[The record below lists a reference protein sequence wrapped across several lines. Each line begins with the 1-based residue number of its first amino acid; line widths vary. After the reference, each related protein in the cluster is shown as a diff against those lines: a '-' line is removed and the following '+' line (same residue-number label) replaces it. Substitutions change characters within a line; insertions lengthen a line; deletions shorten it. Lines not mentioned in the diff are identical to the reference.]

1 MAIEPGTTL
10 AGYEI
15 TGVLGQGGMGVV
27 YEATQISLNRTVAL
41 KVLAPH
47 LGDDILFRE
56 RFVREGQIQAGME
69 HAHIVT
75 VYEAGTSEHG
85 FFIAMRLI
93 RGPNLKDMIVS
104 RELDPGRTLRILT
117 PIAEALDVA
126 HAAGLIHRDIKPQN
140 ILVGSMDQAFLAD
153 FGLTKASGEKS
164 LTRTGQFVGT
174 FDYISPEQIKGER
187 ATKRSDVYALAAVL
201 YECLSGLVPFPK
213 DSEAAVLYAHMAED
227 APKLTEQRP
236 ELPATLD
243 EVIAKGMA
251 KDPAERYDSG
261 GQLLLEANRSFTRRT
276 RAAFTPPRP
285 IETPQETGIRSAEV
299 DVPTRQSPAAEPPTE
314 EGALE
319 AETQSPELGETVI
332 GAAAAGAAGAAAAET
347 AAEAA
352 PAETTPAEAIPAET
366 AAEAAPPETASGA
379 TAPVKDAPEETAPGE
394 GPPAESGPS
403 ETVVGAVPTAAPGET
418 APGETAPG
426 ETAPGETAPGETAP
440 GEEGLDETAPGET
453 APDAT
458 QPGEDAP
465 GSLDETAAAAV
476 PDVTVPGQAAAAETV
491 HAASPSAPPGETA
504 VPPPKEPVSGE
515 ISDTGVPP
523 GSQPGAPSLEATR
536 HGETGGAAAAGA
548 AATAATGD
556 TAAASPPSR
565 EAPARRAGTPVLIA
579 AAAAVALVVVALGY
593 LIGSSGGDSEES
605 SSTPAGS
612 SVATGGSLEVSYPNT
627 WKRTS
632 QPPAIPGLELR
643 NPIALNERGRP
654 SSDAL
659 VTGMTDATG
668 PALLPASFLSLL
680 DEAPPRDDAVKSGET
695 EAYRYE
701 DLQPEGFDGSLT
713 LYVVPTTDGVATV
726 ACTAA
731 SKPAEFLPAC
741 EEVATG
747 IRLVNGDVFALGA
760 DEDYLAQLDKTI
772 SALNSGRKQG
782 VSALNKAKTPSK
794 QATAAQ
800 SLAKTYARA
809 RQQLSGLTISP
820 AVVDANAAVRAAL
833 LKSQKAY
840 SSLASAAKNSKQ
852 AAYDKA
858 RADVRA
864 GDTAL
869 QRALKQV
876 DNAS

>member
-153 FGLTKASGEKS
+153 FGLTKATGEKS

-299 DVPTRQSPAAEPPTE
+299 DVPTRQSPAADPPTE

-332 GAAAAGAAGAAAAET
+332 GAAGAAAAGAAAAET
-347 AAEAA
+347 APAEAA
-352 PAETTPAEAIPAET
+352 PGETTPAEVTPAET
-366 AAEAAPPETASGA
+366 AAEATPPETASGA
-379 TAPVKDAPEETAPGE
+379 TAPVKDAPAETAPGE
-394 GPPAESGPS
+394 GPPAESGAS

-426 ETAPGETAPGETAP
+426 ETAPGETAPGVTAPGETAP
-440 GEEGLDETAPGET
+440 GEEGPDETAPGET

-458 QPGEDAP
+458 EPGEDAP
-465 GSLDETAAAAV
+465 GALDETAAAAV

-504 VPPPKEPVSGE
+504 VPPAKDAPGESVSGE
-515 ISDTGVPP
+515 ISDTGVLPD
-523 GSQPGAPSLEATR
+523 SQPEAPSLEPTR

-548 AATAATGD
+548 AATGAAAAGAAATGD
-556 TAAASPPSR
+556 TAAAAPPSR

-627 WKRTS
+627 WKRAS

-747 IRLVNGDVFALGA
+747 VRLVNGEVFALGA

-840 SSLASAAKNSKQ
+840 ISLASAAKNSKQ
-852 AAYDKA
+852 
-858 RADVRA
+858 R
-864 GDTAL
+864 GL
-869 QRALKQV
+869 
-876 DNAS
+876 

>member
-1 MAIEPGTTL
+1 M
-10 AGYEI
+10 
-15 TGVLGQGGMGVV
+15 
-27 YEATQISLNRTVAL
+27 
-41 KVLAPH
+41 
-47 LGDDILFRE
+47 
-56 RFVREGQIQAGME
+56 
-69 HAHIVT
+69 
-75 VYEAGTSEHG
+75 
-85 FFIAMRLI
+85 
-93 RGPNLKDMIVS
+93 
-104 RELDPGRTLRILT
+104 
-117 PIAEALDVA
+117 
-126 HAAGLIHRDIKPQN
+126 
-140 ILVGSMDQAFLAD
+140 
-153 FGLTKASGEKS
+153 
-164 LTRTGQFVGT
+164 
-174 FDYISPEQIKGER
+174 
-187 ATKRSDVYALAAVL
+187 
-201 YECLSGLVPFPK
+201 
-213 DSEAAVLYAHMAED
+213 
-227 APKLTEQRP
+227 
-236 ELPATLD
+236 
-243 EVIAKGMA
+243 
-251 KDPAERYDSG
+251 
-261 GQLLLEANRSFTRRT
+261 
-276 RAAFTPPRP
+276 
-285 IETPQETGIRSAEV
+285 
-299 DVPTRQSPAAEPPTE
+299 
-314 EGALE
+314 
-319 AETQSPELGETVI
+319 
-332 GAAAAGAAGAAAAET
+332 
-347 AAEAA
+347 
-352 PAETTPAEAIPAET
+352 
-366 AAEAAPPETASGA
+366 
-379 TAPVKDAPEETAPGE
+379 
-394 GPPAESGPS
+394 
-403 ETVVGAVPTAAPGET
+403 
-418 APGETAPG
+418 
-426 ETAPGETAPGETAP
+426 
-440 GEEGLDETAPGET
+440 
-453 APDAT
+453 
-458 QPGEDAP
+458 
-465 GSLDETAAAAV
+465 
-476 PDVTVPGQAAAAETV
+476 
-491 HAASPSAPPGETA
+491 
-504 VPPPKEPVSGE
+504 SGE
-515 ISDTGVPP
+515 ISDTGVRPD
-523 GSQPGAPSLEATR
+523 SQPEAPSLEPTRHGETGEPTR
-536 HGETGGAAAAGA
+536 HGETGGAAAAAAGA
-548 AATAATGD
+548 AAAGAAAAGD
-556 TAAASPPSR
+556 TAAAAPPSR

-612 SVATGGSLEVSYPNT
+612 SVASGGSLEVSYPNT
-627 WKRTS
+627 WKRAS

-747 IRLVNGDVFALGA
+747 VRLVNGEVFALGA

-772 SALNSGRKQG
+772 AQLNSGRKQG

>member
-251 KDPAERYDSG
+251 KDPAERYESG

-379 TAPVKDAPEETAPGE
+379 TAPVEDAPAETAPGE

-440 GEEGLDETAPGET
+440 GEEGPLARPPRANT

-605 SSTPAGS
+605 SSTPAGN

-654 SSDAL
+654 SSDGL

-680 DEAPPRDDAVKSGET
+680 DEAPPRDDAVKSG
-695 EAYRYE
+695 ADR
-701 DLQPEGFDGSLT
+701 G
-713 LYVVPTTDGVATV
+713 
-726 ACTAA
+726 
-731 SKPAEFLPAC
+731 LP
-741 EEVATG
+741 
-747 IRLVNGDVFALGA
+747 L
-760 DEDYLAQLDKTI
+760 
-772 SALNSGRKQG
+772 
-782 VSALNKAKTPSK
+782 
-794 QATAAQ
+794 
-800 SLAKTYARA
+800 
-809 RQQLSGLTISP
+809 
-820 AVVDANAAVRAAL
+820 
-833 LKSQKAY
+833 
-840 SSLASAAKNSKQ
+840 
-852 AAYDKA
+852 
-858 RADVRA
+858 
-864 GDTAL
+864 
-869 QRALKQV
+869 
-876 DNAS
+876 